1 MGNLT
6 PQFDTIAKGMA
17 CNPND
22 ARSVEPLQVSTYHIY
37 VPLYDACL
45 FTSGNMHYYPQ
56 NMNINIF
63 SPQKGCVE
71 FGNPVNITVSGAT
84 LMLEETLVPVKP

>member
-45 FTSGNMHYYPQ
+45 FTSGNMYYYPQ
-56 NMNINIF
+56 
-63 SPQKGCVE
+63 KH
-71 FGNPVNITVSGAT
+71 
-84 LMLEETLVPVKP
+84 